1 MMPAQENNCAKQDSI
16 ELFNV
21 IVAQAGKLENVGN
34 MKPVTYDLRAFL
46 KEIKQ
51 PVTDAREAWLKQADA
66 NRGADYAIYA
76 ACEALAVSFEG
87 VLDKII
93 VSRYSVEH
101 AGE

>member
-34 MKPVTYDLRAFL
+34 TKTAPYDLRAFL

-51 PVTDAREAWLKQADA
+51 PVTDAREAWSKQADA
-66 NRGADYAIYA
+66 NRNADYTIYS

-87 VLDKII
+87 VLDKLI
-93 VSRYSVEH
+93 VSRYADEH
-101 AGE
+101 PGA

>member
-1 MMPAQENNCAKQDSI
+1 MMPAQENNYAKKDSI

-21 IVAQAGKLENVGN
+21 IVAQAGKLEKVGN
-34 MKPVTYDLRAFL
+34 MKPVNYDLRALL

-51 PVTDAREAWLKQADA
+51 PVTDAREVWSKQADA